1 MDMSNPNT
9 TSRSDADYTPSS
21 RPVQASAAC
30 AEAVTEPATASST
43 VSADT
48 PVSPTTHTEEPKGK
62 VSLQGV
68 ARLLALALP
77 YKRQLIVAGILML
90 IATGINLSLPIF
102 TKTAI
107 DRFTQIH
114 EGRLLDQMALGLIGL
129 IVLGSVCSYGEF
141 LLMAYSGNRVVMEM
155 RQNLF
160 AHLQRLPVAFFDRT
174 RSGDLT
180 SHLSNDVTQIQQTLT
195 EDLVRFVGNLITVVC
210 GVSLAVYI
218 DWRLTL
224 VVVLLLLLV
233 MSFFVVNGKKLRKLN
248 RASLD
253 ALSEAMGTMT
263 ETFANIRLVKAFARE
278 AHEDG
283 RAATRLQKV
292 FEFSMKG
299 SRIEGA
305 FGTVAFAGFILVL
318 LGVVWYG
325 GHNVLNGSLSPGSL
339 VGFLLCITII
349 SGPMGGLAVQYSRLQ
364 RAIGATDRLFAL
376 LDDAPETPDAPDA
389 VGFPNGAA
397 HVIFNEIDFSYHDD
411 MPVLCGL
418 SLDVPSGKV
427 TALVGPSGSGKTTLA
442 ALLYRFYEV
451 RDGQITIDGID
462 ITRIRRTE
470 LREHI
475 GLVPQEPVLFNGTLR
490 DNIRYG
496 KLTAT
501 DTEVEAAAQAAN
513 VAEFVAQFPQG
524 YDTMIGERGVTLS
537 GGQRQRVAIAR
548 AVLKNPRILI
558 LDEATSA
565 LDTRS
570 ESLVREA
577 LERLMRG
584 RTTLVIAH
592 RLTTIQDADQIAV
605 LERGRIAEIG
615 THTDLLELGGRY
627 ASLQGKPLPELEA
640 VTA

>member
-1 MDMSNPNT
+1 M
-9 TSRSDADYTPSS
+9 
-21 RPVQASAAC
+21 
-30 AEAVTEPATASST
+30 
-43 VSADT
+43 
-48 PVSPTTHTEEPKGK
+48 
-62 VSLQGV
+62 QGV